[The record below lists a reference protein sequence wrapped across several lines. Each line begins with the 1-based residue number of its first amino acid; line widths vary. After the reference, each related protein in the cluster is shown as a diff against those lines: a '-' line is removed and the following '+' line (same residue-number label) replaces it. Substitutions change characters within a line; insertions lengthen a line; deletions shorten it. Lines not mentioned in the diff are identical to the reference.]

1 MLRVRSLFLFFFGL
15 SQHAKEV
22 GLVIFVFDP
31 PQGTEITCDPASD
44 KAADAERKANGRSSC
59 LEGTFSPSLP
69 TFSLHEAQM
78 RECGVAA
85 AACRA

>member
-1 MLRVRSLFLFFFGL
+1 MLRECEAFFFFGL

-44 KAADAERKANGRSSC
+44 KAADWERKANGLSSC
-59 LEGTFSPSLP
+59 LRYVLFTLSD
-69 TFSLHEAQM
+69 
-78 RECGVAA
+78 
-85 AACRA
+85 CRKNRNARV